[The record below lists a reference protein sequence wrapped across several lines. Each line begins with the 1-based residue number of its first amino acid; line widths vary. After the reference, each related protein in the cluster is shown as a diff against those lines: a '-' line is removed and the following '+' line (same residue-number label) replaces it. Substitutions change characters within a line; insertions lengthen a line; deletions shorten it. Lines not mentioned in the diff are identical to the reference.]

1 MRASSLWPAMSS
13 VALYSMTT
21 SANRLSM
28 AVFVESCMSSVARR
42 KAVCSFVLILVKSL
56 HRNE

>member
-1 MRASSLWPAMSS
+1 MSS
-13 VALYSMTT
+13 VALYSMVT
-21 SANRLSM
+21 SANRLSV
-28 AVFVESCMSSVARR
+28 AVFFESCMSSVARR